1 MPDIEEMQYALGE
14 YCRTTPCEEC
24 IFCSPNGECTEHDW
38 DDDEECAKED
48 YYILHPEERPLPPK
62 LVEDF
67 ITLRDMVNHPE
78 HYTHGGMECIDEMQL
93 VFGTEAVKHFCLCN
107 VWKYRKRALFKNKEE
122 DLKKADWYMNKY
134 KELSD
139 RDYRNALDESL

>member
-1 MPDIEEMQYALGE
+1 MFEIEEMRAVLNDH
-14 YCRTTPCEEC
+14 CASTPCEEC
-24 IFCSPNGECTEHDW
+24 VFYGDQCVDEHDW
-38 DDDEECAKED
+38 DDGREERVKED
-48 YYILHPEERPLPPK
+48 FYTLHPEERPLPPK

-93 VFGTEAVKHFCLCN
+93 VFGKEAVKHFCLCN

-122 DLKKADWYMNKY
+122 DLKKADWYMNKF
-134 KELSD
+134 KELSED
-139 RDYRNALDESL
+139 GAETNI